1 MNTITKTLTNS
12 EIYEVAV
19 NLNNNFANNGTYF
32 PALAAFAIQ
41 KNRDTLTAL
50 AQELENSR
58 LQVAKHYGEEQTPGS
73 YIIAPENMLKANE
86 ELNELL
92 DASQDVKIYTINI
105 ESLKDAR
112 LTSQEMSSIL
122 FMIEEE

>member
-1 MNTITKTLTNS
+1 MNTITKILTNS

-19 NLNNNFANNGTYF
+19 NLNNNFANNETYF

-58 LQVAKHYGEEQTPGS
+58 LQVAKHYGEEKTPGS
-73 YIIAPENMLKANE
+73 YVIAPENMEKANN